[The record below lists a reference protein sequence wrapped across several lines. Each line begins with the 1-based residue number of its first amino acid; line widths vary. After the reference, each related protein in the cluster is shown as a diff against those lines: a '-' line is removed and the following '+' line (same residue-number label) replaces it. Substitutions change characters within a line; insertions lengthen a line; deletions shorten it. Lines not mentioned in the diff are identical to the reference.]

1 MALSDEEIK
10 KELREPRKKAE
21 IGWACLHQERIRF
34 HTETKT
40 MPYLYRQGIEFLNFV
55 ENLLPHDKFKLFK
68 ALFRYPVLTTEVT
81 GICFDKLSRIFEGR
95 NPSYDATF
103 IDSTDKDDWGWYR
116 TDVLKEPKIWTTKG
130 WEFFKTEINSV
141 LIVDLPIVQES
152 ELPEPY
158 FYWLPIASVIS
169 YKADRT
175 TGIMDWIIFKQD
187 DNKIAFIDDEKY
199 MLFED
204 EGNRIVAENY
214 HNLGVCPARFF
225 WNEPLT
231 LEHPDIK
238 KSPITKVL
246 SELDWYLFY
255 AISKQHLDL
264 FGSYPIYSGYQQAC
278 DYSNAENGD
287 KCDGGY
293 LKDRQ
298 GHYKLDLNGI
308 LIPCPKCGN
317 KRIIGAGSFVEVP
330 VPYGEQPDLRDP
342 VHMLAVDRSSLDYN
356 VSEVER
362 LKNQIITTV
371 VGTNEEITTRDAL
384 NEQQIRANFESQ
396 STVLNRVQK
405 GFEEAMEFVDTMC
418 CRLRYGDNFVGVSI
432 SLGTDFYMLD
442 STTLR
447 ERYKTAKES
456 GASEAELDALQDEI
470 IETEYRNNPKQRQR
484 MRTLSDLEP
493 YRHLSVEEVVNLQG
507 KGAITAEDMML
518 KLNFTSLI
526 KRFERENTDILEFA
540 SELPYSQKIDIINQ
554 KLRDYARID

>member
-1 MALSDEEIK
+1 M
-10 KELREPRKKAE
+10 
-21 IGWACLHQERIRF
+21 IGWACLHQDRIRF

-55 ENLLPHDKFKLFK
+55 QNLLPHDKFKLFK
-68 ALFRYPVLTTEVT
+68 ALFRYPVLSTEIT
-81 GICFDKLSRIFEGR
+81 GICFDKLSRIWEGR
-95 NPSYDATF
+95 NPSYNAQFKDLTEL
-103 IDSTDKDDWGWYR
+103 DDWLWYR
-116 TDVLKEPKIWTTKG
+116 NERLKEPKIWATKG

-141 LIVDLPIVQES
+141 LIVDMPEEQNGER
-152 ELPEPY
+152 PEPY
-158 FYWLPIASVIS
+158 FYWLPIGSVIS
-169 YKADRT
+169 YEANRT

-187 DNKIAFIDDEKY
+187 DERIAVIDDEKY
-199 MLFED
+199 QIW
-204 EGNRIVAENY
+204 NRETLVMENY

-264 FGSYPIYSGYQQAC
+264 FGSYPIYSGYAQAC
-278 DYSNAENGD
+278 DFSNAENGD
-287 KCDGGY
+287 RCDGGF

-330 VPYGEQPDLRDP
+330 VPVDGQPDLKDP
-342 VHMLAVDRSSLDYN
+342 VRMLSVDRSSLDYN

-362 LKNQIITTV
+362 LRTNIITTV

-405 GFEEAMEFVDTMC
+405 GFEEAMEWVDDMV
-418 CRLRYGDNFVGVSI
+418 CRLRYGDEFLGVSI

-447 ERYKTAKES
+447 ERYKTAKEA
-456 GASEAELDALQDEI
+456 GASESELDALQDEI
-470 IETEYRNNPKQRQR
+470 IETEYRNNPVQRQR

-493 YRHLSVEEVVNLQG
+493 YRHLSVDEVVNLQG
-507 KGAITAEDMML
+507 RGAISEEDMML
-518 KLNFTSLI
+518 KLNFMALI
-526 KRFERENTDILEFA
+526 KRFERENTDILEFG
-540 SELPYSQKIDIINQ
+540 SELPYSRKIEIINQ
-554 KLRDYARID
+554 KLRDYARIN